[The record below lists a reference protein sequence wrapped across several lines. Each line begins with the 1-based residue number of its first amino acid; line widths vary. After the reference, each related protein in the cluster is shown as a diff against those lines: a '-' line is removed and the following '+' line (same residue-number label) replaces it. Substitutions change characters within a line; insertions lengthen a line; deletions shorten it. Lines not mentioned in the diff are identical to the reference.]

1 MPYRT
6 VEVEVDYNLEEFD
19 DSELIE
25 ELEAR
30 GYFIFKEKDALN
42 DLYESYV
49 LGDRTKFNKTLSDI
63 FYEQLGKII

>member
-6 VEVEVDYNLEEFD
+6 VEVEVDYDLEEFD
-19 DSELIE
+19 DYDLIQ
-25 ELEAR
+25 ELEER
-30 GYFIFKEKDALN
+30 GYVIFKEKDALN

-49 LGDRTKFNKTLSDI
+49 LGDRTKFDKTLSNI

>member
-6 VEVEVDYNLEEFD
+6 VEVEVDYDLEEFD
-19 DSELIE
+19 NSDLIE
-25 ELEAR
+25 ELETR

>member
-6 VEVEVDYNLEEFD
+6 VEVEVDYDLEEFD
-19 DSELIE
+19 DSDLIE
-25 ELEAR
+25 ELETR

>member
-6 VEVEVDYNLEEFD
+6 VEVEVDYDLEEFD
-19 DSELIE
+19 DYDLIQ
-25 ELEAR
+25 ELEER

-49 LGDRTKFNKTLSDI
+49 LGDRTKFDKTLSNI

>member
-19 DSELIE
+19 DYDLIQ
-25 ELEAR
+25 ELEER
-30 GYFIFKEKDALN
+30 GYVIFKEKDALN

-49 LGDRTKFNKTLSDI
+49 LGDRTKFDKTLSNI

>member
-6 VEVEVDYNLEEFD
+6 VEVEVDYDLEEFD
-19 DSELIE
+19 DYDLIQ
-25 ELEAR
+25 ELEER
-30 GYFIFKEKDALN
+30 GYVIFKEKDALN

>member
-6 VEVEVDYNLEEFD
+6 VEVEVDYDLEEFD
-19 DSELIE
+19 DSDLIE

-30 GYFIFKEKDALN
+30 GYFIFKENDALN

-49 LGDRTKFNKTLSDI
+49 LGDRTKFDKTLSNI